1 MLGVSVKKASD
12 NAGRPLGK
20 KGYVILFDYDDVAT
34 FTKDAKGVL
43 LTAFS
48 LAQGKTPIGVY
59 ATNSSIKATS
69 SIEGEDDAR
78 GYIHK
83 LAYEHPGT
91 PLEYDE
97 LMNNLANK
105 NIGAIVI
112 DCGNSNAKILGTP
125 CTPLKVTKD
134 DSEDGKDNNKN
145 SVELSSSLRSG
156 PIGRIPLSLIPATD
170 DNVIN
175 AALGL
180 PAAPAGSAGSTGL

>member
-1 MLGVSVKKASD
+1 MLGISVKKASD

-20 KGYVILFDYDDVAT
+20 KSYVILFDYDDVAT

-59 ATNSSIKATS
+59 ATDSSVKPTS

-83 LAYEHPGT
+83 LSYEHPGT

-97 LMNNLANK
+97 LMNSLANK

-112 DCGNSNAKILGTP
+112 SCGNPNAKILGTP
-125 CTPLKVTKD
+125 CTPLHVTKD
-134 DSEDGKDNNKN
+134 DSEDSKDNNKN

-170 DNVIN
+170 DNIIN

-180 PAAPAGSAGSTGL
+180 PAAPAGSAGNTGL